1 MENDGGSVWSQKTNN
16 YEPVLRQ
23 SRKKGV
29 CGACGRVNADSR
41 IEQREGCTLASE

>member
-23 SRKKGV
+23 SRKKGRMWCV
-29 CGACGRVNADSR
+29 CV
-41 IEQREGCTLASE
+41 